1 MVPICKMDFTVVGDD
16 DSEYFRNLHGRTLN
30 TLNTNYLI
38 PVDDDQVKAS
48 FSSSFIF
55 LLALILS
62 AQQRSELHHRMLQF
76 VFDGRNYVGP
86 VKEVL
91 QFGQPRKSLFS
102 SNTAHIS
109 SPSLSSRL
117 RHRRRFLVFYCAFS
131 LRRRS
136 HVRRPID
143 IADEFPRAEV
153 IGVDLAPI
161 QPRYT
166 SISLPPS
173 SSSRPF

>member
-1 MVPICKMDFTVVGDD
+1 MHNNNDVMVTICKMDFTLVGDD

-48 FSSSFIF
+48 SSSSFIF

-76 VFDGRNYVGP
+76 VFGGRNYVGP

-91 QFGQPRKSLFS
+91 QFGQQRKSSFY

-109 SPSLSSRL
+109 SLSLSSRL
-117 RHRRRFLVFYCAFS
+117 RHRQRFLVFYCAFS
-131 LRRRS
+131 
-136 HVRRPID
+136 
-143 IADEFPRAEV
+143 
-153 IGVDLAPI
+153 
-161 QPRYT
+161 T
-166 SISLPPS
+166 
-173 SSSRPF
+173 